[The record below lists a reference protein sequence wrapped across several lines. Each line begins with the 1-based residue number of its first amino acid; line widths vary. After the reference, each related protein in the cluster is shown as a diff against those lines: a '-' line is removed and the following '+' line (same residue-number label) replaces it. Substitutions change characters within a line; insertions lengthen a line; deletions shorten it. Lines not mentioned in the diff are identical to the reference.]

1 MTDSALLGL
10 WDDLADQLK
19 LAQRPTIVPAK
30 FDGSPFVCGVRSPV
44 LVLPRGVADELDLDQ
59 FRQVLAHELAHV
71 RRRDLVWGWIAETA
85 RMLYFFHPVAHWVS
99 YRVRLER
106 ELACDEIAMH
116 LSGFDAGSYAETLV
130 QVASRASE
138 SSLLK
143 AAANASA
150 GLNGTGTLSQKSHH
164 PQKEQLQ

>member
-1 MTDSALLGL
+1 MTDPALLGL
-10 WDDLADQLK
+10 RDDLADQLK
-19 LAQRPTIVPAK
+19 LVQCPTIVTAEY
-30 FDGSPFVCGVRSPV
+30 DGSPFVCGVRSPA
-44 LVLPRGVADELDLDQ
+44 LVLPRGVTDELDLDQ

-85 RMLYFFHPVAHWVS
+85 RILYFFHPVAHWVS

-106 ELACDEIAMH
+106 ELACDQIAMH

-138 SSLLK
+138 PSLLK

-150 GLNGTGTLSQKSHH
+150 GLNGGDVPSEKSPHVR
-164 PQKEQLQ
+164 KER